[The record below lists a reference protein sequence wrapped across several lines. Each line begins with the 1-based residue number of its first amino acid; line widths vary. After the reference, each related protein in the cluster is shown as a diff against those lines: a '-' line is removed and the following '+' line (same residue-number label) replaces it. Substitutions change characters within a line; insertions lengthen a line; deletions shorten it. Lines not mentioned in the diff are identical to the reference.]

1 MPVGHRIAH
10 RASDARRRAHL
21 SAARE
26 APHVGLGDAHDRGVV
41 LVKAASHAGASVRV
55 QHAVLAHDA
64 RLGTAVALARHHLLD
79 ARRVARDD
87 AELQEHSD
95 LAPTH
100 EAHHDA
106 DVLGVYARG
115 AEKLLRGFTHNLR
128 VTADGAVHHALAHG
142 TQREP
147 AMLAAQRPRP
157 ESARPALQGY
167 SICNSIGADAMGQCR
182 VDGDADGGAITR
194 LVWRATQGAGGSE
207 ADIIP

>member
-1 MPVGHRIAH
+1 MFW
-10 RASDARRRAHL
+10 ASTP
-21 SAARE
+21 AA
-26 APHVGLGDAHDRGVV
+26 P
-41 LVKAASHAGASVRV
+41 KK
-55 QHAVLAHDA
+55 
-64 RLGTAVALARHHLLD
+64 T
-79 ARRVARDD
+79 
-87 AELQEHSD
+87 
-95 LAPTH
+95 
-100 EAHHDA
+100 
-106 DVLGVYARG
+106 
-115 AEKLLRGFTHNLR
+115 LRGFTHNLR

-142 TQREP
+142 AQREP